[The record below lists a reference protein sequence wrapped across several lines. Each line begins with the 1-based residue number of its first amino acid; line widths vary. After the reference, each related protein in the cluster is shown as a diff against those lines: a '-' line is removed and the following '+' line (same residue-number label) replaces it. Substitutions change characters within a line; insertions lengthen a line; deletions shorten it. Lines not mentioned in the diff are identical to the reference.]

1 MTEVLRPATTGTV
14 PYLDWFL
21 TARLQ
26 LQDDV
31 ETLTGL
37 DERQLMYRPATRK
50 YVNATR
56 GAARV
61 AATFDG
67 TRNGHEI
74 LAALGVDIHADTAAR
89 LARMAHDLRQ
99 AGFLTDEPA
108 MEDFRGRATRF
119 ARKEHMFRFP
129 LLRDVTPLL
138 EPAAGFLRQ
147 YAARTLVILWAA
159 LALAGISIGT
169 LAMFTVRVDS
179 MPEHVWLLLPLLFA
193 QIAIHESAHAIVCQ
207 YLKVPVRE
215 AGIALMLY
223 FLPVGYVDRTDA
235 YRVRS
240 RSGRIM
246 IALAGPL
253 SDQIWFGVV
262 GIIAL
267 TGPPQIAAYAVA
279 MMVFQILLTVMNFN
293 PFTPS
298 DGYHAAS
305 AALGLINLR
314 GNAFALIVHWILRA
328 DLPAHLAQSTRRE
341 KIIMVSY
348 GIVCLLFAL
357 LLAAFTARTIL
368 TLLGAPS

>member
-1 MTEVLRPATTGTV
+1 MLFRS
-14 PYLDWFL
+14 LDWFL

-74 LAALGVDIHADTAAR
+74 LAALGVDIHADAAAR

-129 LLRDVTPLL
+129 LIRDVTPLL

-147 YAARTLVILWAA
+147 YAARTLVMLWAA
-159 LALAGISIGT
+159 LALAGIAIGT

-207 YLKVPVRE
+207 YLRVPVRE

-341 KIIMVSY
+341 ITIMVSY